1 MKDILVFVSSAIED
15 RISAGASYAL
25 ALARDHSA
33 HLSALITEIE
43 PPVYN
48 VPIDPDIMQGSEVRS
63 EQVTSSELP
72 TKTVDLVLTAATFAN
87 VTCEILKPDSQALS
101 PTGGLISL
109 AQMRDIAVIDV
120 YGPLRERRR
129 AIVDSILF
137 GSGRPLLLVPQN
149 ARESA
154 SDKIVIAWDAT
165 RSAVRAVHDA
175 LPLLTRASDVNIV
188 SVIDDKTYLT
198 PESGAGL
205 VRYLARWNVDA
216 KMQAIKRDDLDI
228 GMSLLNHAKREGA
241 NLLVMGGHA
250 HAFERTLM
258 FGSATRDIFGA
269 NLEIPVLLSH

>member
-33 HLSALITEIE
+33 HLSVLITEIE
-43 PPVYN
+43 PRVHN
-48 VPIDPDIMQGSEVRS
+48 VPIDPDIMQGGEVRS
-63 EQVTSSELP
+63 ERVTSSERP
-72 TKTVDLVLTAATFAN
+72 TKAVDPVLAAGTLAN
-87 VTCEILKPDSQALS
+87 VTCEILEADSQALS
-101 PTGGLISL
+101 TTGELISL
-109 AQMRDIAVIDV
+109 VQMRDLVVLDV
-120 YGPLRERRR
+120 YGPIRERRR
-129 AIVDSILF
+129 TIVASILV
-137 GSGRPLLLVPQN
+137 GSGRPRLLVPQN
-149 ARESA
+149 ARESENE
-154 SDKIVIAWDAT
+154 KIMIAWDAT

-175 LPLLTRASDVNIV
+175 LPMLTRASDVTIV

-205 VRYLARWNVDA
+205 VRYLARWNVA
-216 KMQAIKRDDLDI
+216 SKMHAIKRDDLDV
-228 GMSLLNHAKREGA
+228 GMSLLIHSKRVGA